1 MNLENIIVCAIC
13 LVAIAI
19 VGYFMYTKV
28 TAQNQEMFKLSK
40 RCEAIEMM
48 FARPP
53 PPDDLQAMYRPKY
66 VAEKPVSDHPQQPH
80 DQGSYEQ
87 PYDRPSPR
95 SPPCESAMCDLEPL
109 RIDTNEDELENIV
122 NAELSK
128 VIEEGKASPKR
139 KRTTKSSARPCGA
152 TEATFGRSDRAA
164 PPAELR
170 SVRSPAAELRS
181 AGRSLTE

>member
-28 TAQNQEMFKLSK
+28 TAQNQEMLKLSK

-66 VAEKPVSDHPQQPH
+66 APERAAHPSRNPQPHSHEQQPVYH
-80 DQGSYEQ
+80 QQRQ

-109 RIDTNEDELENIV
+109 QIDTNEDELDHIV

-128 VIEEGKASPKR
+128 VIEEDKASPKR
-139 KRTTKSSARPCGA
+139 NTGKRPSSKKS
-152 TEATFGRSDRAA
+152 D
-164 PPAELR
+164 
-170 SVRSPAAELRS
+170 
-181 AGRSLTE
+181 

>member
-66 VAEKPVSDHPQQPH
+66 VAEKPVSDHLYLNNLMS
-80 DQGSYEQ
+80 SYE
-87 PYDRPSPR
+87 DSHTRIPSVRCSGERWSR
-95 SPPCESAMCDLEPL
+95 SQLNLATLG
-109 RIDTNEDELENIV
+109 ELEHLLV
-122 NAELSK
+122 LSCNLGVHEVTHNGDGDK
-128 VIEEGKASPKR
+128 TY
-139 KRTTKSSARPCGA
+139 RTHYDIFQVHFLIPT
-152 TEATFGRSDRAA
+152 
-164 PPAELR
+164 
-170 SVRSPAAELRS
+170 
-181 AGRSLTE
+181 